1 MTKISGSSAEQSD
14 KHQNV
19 WNDDGSC
26 VPEQAELS
34 ETSSCMLQNSKLF
47 SSRFR
52 LKFGTN
58 EITPVQNF
66 WPLD

>member
-1 MTKISGSSAEQSD
+1 MTKISYSSAKQSE

-19 WNDDGSC
+19 LNDNGPC
-26 VPEQAELS
+26 VPEQAKLS
-34 ETSSCMLQNSKLF
+34 KTSSCMLQNSKLF
-47 SSRFR
+47 FSRFR

-58 EITPVQNF
+58 EITPVKNF